1 MPAAERHHLGPSTG
15 VLHQAGAATLSPWG
29 PTSLS
34 TATGAHCTQ
43 QGTCLCPCLGPGA
56 AIHPTS
62 AAGEGP
68 EANRPAKLLWGSLE
82 LVHDPHAAAG
92 DRAKHRGGKPKQS
105 FATGRPTASLSTFAL
120 GGCTEQKIW
129 IYSRHALGADFQ
141 RAEELKNCLDE

>member
-15 VLHQAGAATLSPWG
+15 VLRQVGAATPSPRG

-34 TATGAHCTQ
+34 TATDAHCTQ

-68 EANRPAKLLWGSLE
+68 EANRRAKPLWGSLE
-82 LVHDPHAAAG
+82 LVHDPQAAA
-92 DRAKHRGGKPKQS
+92 RAKHRGGKPKRS
-105 FATGRPTASLSTFAL
+105 FATGRPAASLSTFAL
-120 GGCTEQKIW
+120 GGCIEQKNW
-129 IYSRHALGADFQ
+129 IYSRQAQGADFQ
-141 RAEELKNCLDE
+141 RAEELKTA